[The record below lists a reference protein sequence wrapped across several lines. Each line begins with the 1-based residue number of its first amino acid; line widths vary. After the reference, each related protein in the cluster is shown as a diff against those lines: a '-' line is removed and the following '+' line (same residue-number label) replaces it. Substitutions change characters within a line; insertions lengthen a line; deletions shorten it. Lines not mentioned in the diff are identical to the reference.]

1 MVVVTGVSSYWVI
14 VYWGEVDG
22 RRRRGSWLLTRRTRA
37 GDVDGRRVAVRRE
50 SDDDDDAF

>member
-1 MVVVTGVSSYWVI
+1 VVVVTGVSSYWVI